1 MASITKKKAEW
12 IQRTKDDRNP
22 FSSWD
27 IMNRNAQEEIK
38 QKPTN
43 IMTAE
48 GSEEE
53 DTNDGNNLL
62 TFLFDAAA
70 AAVLRSVFE
79 GGTKRI
85 R

>member
-22 FSSWD
+22 FSPWD
-27 IMNRNAQEEIK
+27 IMNRNAQEETK

-43 IMTAE
+43 IMIAE
-48 GSEEE
+48 GNAKE

-62 TFLFDAAA
+62 TCLFDAATA
-70 AAVLRSVFE
+70 ALRSVFE
-79 GGTKRI
+79 GDIKRI